1 MAGAT
6 VLLVDDRDTT
16 LEAALQF
23 HGFDVQ
29 TVRTGRGALTA
40 AADSSVDAVL
50 LEVDLADIDGFEV
63 CRRLRSSGDTTPL
76 VFLSGR
82 ASVEDRVRGIAA
94 GADDYIPKPVDLEEL
109 VARLRVVM
117 RRAGPSPTGGRLV
130 YADLELNEEA
140 HLVTRGGSHRCRC
153 RPPSTACS
161 GYFLEHAER
170 VVSRAELLE
179 AVWHRDEEEG
189 TNVVDT
195 YVGYLRRKV
204 DHVDPKLLHTVRGFG
219 YMLRLGR

>member
-40 AADSSVDAVL
+40 ATDPAVDAVV
-50 LEVDLADIDGFEV
+50 LEVDLGDIDGFEV
-63 CRRLRSSGDTTPL
+63 CRRLRSAGDTTPL

-109 VARLRVVM
+109 VTRLRVVM
-117 RRAGPSPTGGRLV
+117 RRAGPAPSGGRLV

-140 HLVTRGGSHRCRC
+140 HLVTRNGIPVPLSPTEYRLLR
-153 RPPSTACS
+153 
-161 GYFLEHAER
+161 YFLEHAER
-170 VVSRAELLE
+170 VVSRFELLE

-204 DHVDPKLLHTVRGFG
+204 DHVDPRLLHTVRGFG
-219 YMLRLGR
+219 YILRLSR

>member
-23 HGFDVQ
+23 HVFDVQ

-40 AADSSVDAVL
+40 AADPSVDAVV
-50 LEVDLADIDGFEV
+50 LEVDLSDIDGFEV
-63 CRRLRSSGDTTPL
+63 CRRLRSAGDTTPL

-109 VARLRVVM
+109 VTRLRVVM
-117 RRAGPSPTGGRLV
+117 RRAGPSPLGGRLV

-140 HLVTRGGSHRCRC
+140 HLVTRNGVPVPLSPTEYRLLR
-153 RPPSTACS
+153 
-161 GYFLEHAER
+161 YFLDHSEM
-170 VVSRAELLE
+170 VVSRSELLD

-204 DHVDPKLLHTVRGFG
+204 DHVDPRLLHTVRGFG
-219 YMLRLGR
+219 YILRVGR